1 MFKLKALILNPK
13 LLKYTHTHTHTHI
26 YIYLKLMISKILNIA
41 FIFATFLLSHI
52 NVAFRSISMQL
63 NLSGRLL
70 NIKAMN
76 IQTSL
81 LLNELHEVDYIFKQN
96 K

>member
-1 MFKLKALILNPK
+1 MRKDMFELKALILNPK
-13 LLKYTHTHTHTHI
+13 LLKYTHTHT
-26 YIYLKLMISKILNIA
+26 YLYLKLMISKILNIA
-41 FIFATFLLSHI
+41 LIFATLLLSHI
-52 NVAFRSISMQL
+52 NVAFQSTSIQL
-63 NLSGRLL
+63 NLSERLL
-70 NIKAMN
+70 NIKVMN

>member
-1 MFKLKALILNPK
+1 MFELKALILNPK
-13 LLKYTHTHTHTHI
+13 LLKHTHTHTHI

-41 FIFATFLLSHI
+41 FIFATLLLSHI
-52 NVAFRSISMQL
+52 NVAFQSTSIQL
-63 NLSGRLL
+63 NLSKRLL

-76 IQTSL
+76 IQTSI

>member
-1 MFKLKALILNPK
+1 MFELKALILNPK
-13 LLKYTHTHTHTHI
+13 LLKHTHTHTHTHT

-41 FIFATFLLSHI
+41 FIFATLLLSHI
-52 NVAFRSISMQL
+52 NVAFQSTSIQL
-63 NLSGRLL
+63 NLSERLL

-81 LLNELHEVDYIFKQN
+81 LFNELHEVDYIFKQN